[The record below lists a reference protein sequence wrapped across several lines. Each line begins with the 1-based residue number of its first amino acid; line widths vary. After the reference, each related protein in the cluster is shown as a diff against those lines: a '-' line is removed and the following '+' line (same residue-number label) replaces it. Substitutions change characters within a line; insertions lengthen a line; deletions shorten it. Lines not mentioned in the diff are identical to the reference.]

1 MCVPQANEDRRALA
15 VPAGRRAL
23 ACSVERFLDGE
34 CGPHILSTIRDED
47 VEPYAR
53 ALSYE
58 GFAGH
63 HIGNH
68 KTAYCANRNAA
79 TLYRHLGDNES
90 ATQHL
95 LYCLANLRPVAESR
109 MIRETV
115 FDLHSHFIA
124 TGAQLGRFR
133 APFLTELGI
142 ICFDYGHGDAARH
155 LCRRAASLYST
166 HHDELAAS
174 LGEREAAINEASNLR
189 RIYHIEGLDNL
200 DRGLSGLGE
209 MVERAKALKT
219 PVGLGVTLFSQL
231 ALYVHHSEHAA
242 ALAFAEAN
250 EEDLQKATKWTQ
262 VVTRSVTGFLLEN
275 RGDHDRAANIL
286 RGALREMLA
295 FGLQAP
301 VMDVWSDAAPFRPD
315 LLLARNYG
323 QPECFLAERGP
334 LPLTADELRRVTELP
349 ADGKDPDLRSAL
361 RAQCQVDG
369 ESVRSEKGVFETV
382 FVERALRSGE
392 YFAASRATLAEA
404 RRQADGRRYDVIV
417 DEVRE
422 TIQIKGR
429 GIKKIPNGTRR
440 RGMLGVLMVFM
451 GQPVTPGTVSS
462 LFGMERD
469 DLNTSFYQL
478 RYELRQIVGK
488 LADRIMPR
496 RALRVA
502 GAGWSFL
509 WIRRQER
516 QSSLFDGLAY
526 NPLER
531 RG

>member
-1 MCVPQANEDRRALA
+1 
-15 VPAGRRAL
+15 
-23 ACSVERFLDGE
+23 
-34 CGPHILSTIRDED
+34 
-47 VEPYAR
+47 
-53 ALSYE
+53 
-58 GFAGH
+58 
-63 HIGNH
+63 
-68 KTAYCANRNAA
+68 
-79 TLYRHLGDNES
+79 
-90 ATQHL
+90 
-95 LYCLANLRPVAESR
+95 
-109 MIRETV
+109 
-115 FDLHSHFIA
+115 
-124 TGAQLGRFR
+124 
-133 APFLTELGI
+133 
-142 ICFDYGHGDAARH
+142 
-155 LCRRAASLYST
+155 LYST